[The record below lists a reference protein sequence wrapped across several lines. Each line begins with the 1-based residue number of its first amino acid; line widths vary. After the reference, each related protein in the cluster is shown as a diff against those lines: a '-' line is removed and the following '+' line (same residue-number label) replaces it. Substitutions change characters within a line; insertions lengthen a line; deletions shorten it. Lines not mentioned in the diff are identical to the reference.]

1 MEIDIF
7 VKSSKEFEEQRI
19 KQKNLIALNSKLIPD
34 IMINPNKYS
43 IISTKF
49 GKVIKKEI
57 R

>member
-19 KQKNLIALNSKLIPD
+19 KQKNLTALNSKLIPD
-34 IMINPNKYS
+34 IMINPNN
-43 IISTKF
+43 IISMKF
-49 GKVIKKEI
+49 GKMIKKEI

>member
-19 KQKNLIALNSKLIPD
+19 KQKNLTALNSKLIPN
-34 IMINPNKYS
+34 IMINPNKHS
-43 IISTKF
+43 IISMKF